1 MTASTDPP
9 QPEPP
14 SADGSLEELPLNDA
28 ATVSAPDPG
37 TAADARAP
45 ATKRIRCPHC
55 SEPTEVGLP
64 PLEGRTL
71 RVVTQCPHCRYDLV
85 VSRGDGDHM
94 QIRACL
100 RWETT
105 CPYCK
110 QPTVARVPPPGAGR
124 RKELTPCASC
134 RKPLVVERREEG
146 KLVLRAHRGIIEGT
160 LL

>member
-28 ATVSAPDPG
+28 ATVSALILEPLRTRVPLQLNASAVPTVPSPPRSACPRWKAARSASSPSAP
-37 TAADARAP
+37 TAATTSLSP
-45 ATKRIRCPHC
+45 AATAN
-55 SEPTEVGLP
+55 
-64 PLEGRTL
+64 
-71 RVVTQCPHCRYDLV
+71 
-85 VSRGDGDHM
+85 HM